1 MQEHPLLS
9 HQCEGDDGGVAAP
22 VAGVAVQVFG
32 FFQPGIRLFFVVF
45 AGCVVLQE
53 LNDQG
58 PQLYS
63 VFLGLVGEGV
73 EQAVAVARHLHQ
85 CQSSAEMVL
94 SVGPYTRVLAL
105 SFRGLRGRV
114 RGFGGIW
121 AGAGCF

>member
-1 MQEHPLLS
+1 MP
-9 HQCEGDDGGVAAP
+9 GVS
-22 VAGVAVQVFG
+22 VEVFG

-63 VFLGLVGEGV
+63 VFLGLIGEGV
-73 EQAVAVARHLHQ
+73 EQAVAVARHLLQ
-85 CQSSAEMVL
+85 RQSSAEMVL
-94 SVGPYTRVLAL
+94 SVVLYIRALAL